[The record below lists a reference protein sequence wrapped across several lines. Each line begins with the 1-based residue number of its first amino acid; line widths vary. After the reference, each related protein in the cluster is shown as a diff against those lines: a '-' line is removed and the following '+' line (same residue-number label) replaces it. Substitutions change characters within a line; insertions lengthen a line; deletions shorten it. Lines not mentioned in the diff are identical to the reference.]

1 MIRELAAKVAAER
14 GLAADWL
21 NDGVKGFQASNPE
34 ITQES
39 VPQFPNLRV
48 YRPSASYLL
57 AMKCMAAR
65 AADSGTTGDRND
77 ILTLIRNLG
86 LKTED
91 EVMEIVTRF
100 FPADRILP
108 KTQFMIHEIIADL
121 GQN

>member
-14 GLAADWL
+14 GLATDWL
-21 NDGVKGFQASNPE
+21 NDEVKGFQAHHLE